1 MRTLAFVKRI
11 CRQMLRDKRTLA
23 LMMVA
28 PLIIM
33 TLIYFLFNSDTPNPK
48 IGVISSDT
56 NMINQLKDRD
66 INVKAYHSADHIK
79 QTVINDKLDGFLQI
93 SGDRIKLTLKNT
105 DPTVTKG
112 LQVKVQQAIAAE
124 NASKQASHLSS
135 FIQKIQS
142 KLPGGPPIQ
151 LETVKAP
158 KITTSYLYG
167 SKDTS
172 FFDLLGP
179 ILVGFFVFFFVFLIS
194 GIALLRE
201 RTTGTLERLMAT
213 PIRRQNLVFGY
224 LLGYGLFAVIQ
235 TIIVVFYATKVLK
248 IMLAGSLWNVI
259 LINLMLALVAL
270 SLGILLSAFANSE
283 FQMMQFIP
291 IVIIPQ
297 IFFAG
302 ILPVDGMANWLQ
314 AIAKMMPMYY
324 GGDALQAV
332 MYKGLGFSD
341 IYQDLLV
348 LFGFAVIFII
358 LNVFALKKYRKI

>member
-1 MRTLAFVKRI
+1 MRTFAVVKRI

-28 PLIIM
+28 PLVIM
-33 TLIYFLFNSDTPNPK
+33 TLIYYLFNSDTPNPK
-48 IGVISSDT
+48 IGIVSSDSKL
-56 NMINQLKDRD
+56 IHQLKDND
-66 INVKAYHSADHIK
+66 LTVKQYDSVDDVK
-79 QTVINDKLDGFLQI
+79 STVISDNLDGFLQVN
-93 SGDRIKLTLKNT
+93 GEKIKLTLKNT
-105 DPTVTKG
+105 DPTATKG
-112 LQVKVQQAIAAE
+112 LEVKVKQAVAAE
-124 NASKQASHLSS
+124 NAKKQANNLSA
-135 FIQKIQS
+135 FMQTIQK
-142 KLPGGPPIQ
+142 KLPGGPPIK
-151 LETVKAP
+151 LATVKAP
-158 KITTSYLYG
+158 SVSTSYLYG
-167 SKDTS
+167 SKDST

-179 ILVGFFVFFFVFLIS
+179 ILVGFFVFFFVFLIA

-213 PIRRQNLVFGY
+213 PIHRHNIVFGY

-235 TIIVVFYATKVLK
+235 TIIVVFYATKVLD
-248 IMLAGSLWNVI
+248 IMLVGSIWNVI
-259 LINLMLALVAL
+259 LINLLLALVAL

-314 AIAKMMPMYY
+314 VIAKIMPMYY
-324 GGDALQAV
+324 GGDALMAV

-341 IYQDLLV
+341 ITRDLLV
-348 LFGFAVIFII
+348 LLGFAVIFMV
-358 LNVFALKKYRKI
+358 LNIFALKKYRKI